1 MWQKYKIEVITAL
14 SIMFA
19 AWLAN
24 KLIDVD
30 KNQAVILFQLS
41 EERKSLVR
49 LADKSEDIGNRITAL
64 ETTLKERNRDLTVG
78 YRSTNHP

>member
-1 MWQKYKIEVITAL
+1 MWQKYKIEVITTL

-30 KNQAVILFQLS
+30 KNQAVILHQLN
-41 EERKSLVR
+41 EEGKSLTR
-49 LADKSEDIGNRITAL
+49 LADKSEEIGNRITAL